1 MKCIYVRITQQWCS
15 LKRVTKETR
24 GNWRRV
30 NKLGQYGD
38 HVPGPRAGHHPT
50 SAPHFGAEVSY
61 TIRKHGIHIKQ
72 DVRCFSNM
80 SGPVF
85 LFPGLSSEQP
95 KTILCFA
102 VSRNWGMTAG
112 RDTLSK
118 DEFLAQLL
126 LGFIL
131 ISRLHNGV
139 RLKCGMDHM
148 EYSRIPLLSFPGSGS
163 GNIFLLVYVWNKC

>member
-1 MKCIYVRITQQWCS
+1 
-15 LKRVTKETR
+15 
-24 GNWRRV
+24 
-30 NKLGQYGD
+30 LGPIWGAC
-38 HVPGPRAGHHPT
+38 PGAPGWASSHLP
-50 SAPHFGAEVSY
+50 PHFGAKVSY

-85 LFPGLSSEQP
+85 SFPGLSSEQP

-148 EYSRIPLLSFPGSGS
+148 EYSRIPLLSFLDSGS
-163 GNIFLLVYVWNKC
+163 GINFLHVCVGKNC